1 MTEEQKRINVGEMLR
16 LTGTN
21 TAEFM
26 KQIADHVDNLEATI
40 VQLQLRIAELEKNNE

>member
-1 MTEEQKRINVGEMLR
+1 MTEEQKKITVGEMLR
-16 LTGTN
+16 LTGNN